1 MRWLLLTGLLWIGV
15 GLASGQPASPT
26 ELSEIETVA
35 GAAAEASPDE
45 SPVGDAAPPGVDTTR
60 TDLAADL
67 AQVLDKLGPT
77 FQHTSYLGWA
87 LLLICIFVGVVVG
100 KIASMTLTAW
110 GHRLE
115 KKDRPIRGMALLDM
129 AAPVN
134 LAFIT
139 TGLLIGLRFIVI
151 GDDAVQVFADRVLM
165 LMYLIAAGWLAY
177 NLVDVID
184 VALTAV
190 TSKTSSKI
198 DDQIVPLIRKTLRIF
213 LVVLFTLVIADNVFE
228 VDITAWLAGL
238 GIAGLGVS
246 LAAQDSI
253 RNLFGSITVLFD
265 KPFVIGDWVV
275 VDDIEGIV
283 EEVGFRSTRIR
294 TFYNSQIT
302 LPNANL
308 INASVDN
315 YGRRQYRRWRT
326 NLCVQYDTP
335 PDKLVAFTEGVRELI
350 RTHPY
355 TRKDYYQV
363 YCNEFGDSSLNIL
376 LYMFFDVPDWNT
388 ELRERDRLFVD
399 IVRLA
404 DRLGV
409 QFAFPTRTVHLFK
422 EEHGEPTSAY
432 EPPQSMTE
440 RRSMVDGIR
449 AAHTLTENQPWT
461 KEKPGPVEIRGTRT
475 DIAYDDAGN
484 PITPEEAAER
494 EDAKVKDE
502 ENPK

>member
-1 MRWLLLTGLLWIGV
+1 MRWLLLICCLSITAGV
-15 GLASGQPASPT
+15 ASGQTATPT
-26 ELSEIETVA
+26 ELGEIAEIATPASEA
-35 GAAAEASPDE
+35 GPDVSSPAG
-45 SPVGDAAPPGVDTTR
+45 PAPSGIDTTR
-60 TDLAADL
+60 SDLASDL
-67 AQVLDKLGPT
+67 AQVLNKLGPT
-77 FQHTSYLGWA
+77 FQHTSYLGWG
-87 LLLICIFVGVVVG
+87 LLLVCIFVGVVLG
-100 KIASMTLTAW
+100 KIASMLLTGA

-115 KKDRPIRGMALLDM
+115 KKGRPIRGMALLDL
-129 AAPVN
+129 AAPMN
-134 LAFIT
+134 LTFIT
-139 TGLLIGLRFIVI
+139 TGLLLGLRFIVLE
-151 GDDAVQVFADRVLM
+151 DTAVEMFAGRVLM
-165 LMYLIAAGWLAY
+165 LMYLVAVGWLAY
-177 NLVDVID
+177 NLVDVLD

-190 TSKTSSKI
+190 TSKTASKI

-294 TFYNSQIT
+294 TFYNSQVT

-315 YGRRQYRRWRT
+315 YGRRQFRRWKT
-326 NLCVQYDTP
+326 NLCVQYDTS

-422 EEHGEPTSAY
+422 EEHGEPQSEY
-432 EPPQSMTE
+432 QPPESMTD
-440 RRSMVDGIR
+440 RRATIDGIR
-449 AAHTLTENQPWT
+449 AAHVLTEKQPWI
-461 KEKPGPVEIRGTRT
+461 KEKPAPVEIRGSRT

-494 EDAKVKDE
+494 EGAKETEGERRD
-502 ENPK
+502 